1 MFKMSGVKLEKISD
15 IGMHLFIEKDREERF
30 LTLLRDTVKH
40 ITNTQQNYDPTKPS
54 NENNLYG
61 QVMSGYLS
69 YAGFKWLKNADNFYV
84 NSISEN
90 SPIGYIL
97 EVDLEYPG

>member
-1 MFKMSGVKLEKISD
+1 
-15 IGMHLFIEKDREERF
+15 
-30 LTLLRDTVKH
+30 
-40 ITNTQQNYDPTKPS
+40 
-54 NENNLYG
+54 
-61 QVMSGYLS
+61 MSGYLS
-69 YAGFKWLKNADNFYV
+69 YAGFKWLKKADNFYV